1 MTKSEFD
8 QIFDRDFVQP
18 LRDLVAAIGELPE
31 GTVSGPLALLEMRM
45 RYALEAYDASDG
57 E

>member
-18 LRDLVAAIGELPE
+18 LRDLVHQIRELPE
-31 GTVSGPLALLEMRM
+31 SQVSVPLSLLEMRL
-45 RYALEAYDASDG
+45 RLALEAYDAS
-57 E
+57 EEE